1 MPCSRHTTF
10 CRRASTDVSFV
21 ADRDCDRPCQNS
33 LNKPRGRVPVSMI
46 ADLQNAYVNAVERVG
61 ASTVNVST
69 AGAPYG
75 PPFGRPWPRR
85 GFGSGGLPDA
95 QGHVLTTHH
104 LIGGASKVIVT
115 FADGRGLSGS
125 GVGGDDQTH
134 VAGIQ
139 VEGPSFQVQGV
150 RASDQI

>member
-61 ASTVNVST
+61 VSTVNVST

-85 GFGSGGLPDA
+85 GFGPGGLPDPPSPVPPA
-95 QGHVLTTHH
+95 HH
-104 LIGGASKVIVT
+104 PIDRASKVTGT
-115 FADGRGLSGS
+115 FPGGR
-125 GVGGDDQTH
+125 V
-134 VAGIQ
+134 
-139 VEGPSFQVQGV
+139 P
-150 RASDQI
+150 R

>member
-46 ADLQNAYVNAVERVG
+46 ADLQNAYDNAVERVG
-61 ASTVNVST
+61 VSTVNVST

-85 GFGSGGLPDA
+85 GFGSGVLPDA
-95 QGHVLTTHH
+95 PSHVLTTPHRVD
-104 LIGGASKVIVT
+104 GARKGNGTV
-115 FADGRGLSGS
+115 AGGRGPGGS
-125 GVGGDDQTH
+125 GVGRG
-134 VAGIQ
+134 G
-139 VEGPSFQVQGV
+139 
-150 RASDQI
+150 

>member
-61 ASTVNVST
+61 VSTVNVST
-69 AGAPYG
+69 VGAPYG

-85 GFGSGGLPDA
+85 GFGSGGLLGA
-95 QGHVLTTHH
+95 QRDVLTTHPT
-104 LIGGASKVIVT
+104 LAGANKVLGT
-115 FADGRGLSGS
+115 
-125 GVGGDDQTH
+125 
-134 VAGIQ
+134 VAVCLG
-139 VEGPSFQVQGV
+139 
-150 RASDQI
+150 

>member
-61 ASTVNVST
+61 VSTVNVST

-85 GFGSGGLPDA
+85 GLRPGRLLDA
-95 QGHVLTTHH
+95 QSHVLKTHH
-104 LIGGASKVIVT
+104 GIVGGGQRIIAIGG
-115 FADGRGLSGS
+115 GRGLERF
-125 GVGGDDQTH
+125 
-134 VAGIQ
+134 VAGGS
-139 VEGPSFQVQGV
+139 E
-150 RASDQI
+150 

>member
-61 ASTVNVST
+61 VSTVNVST

-85 GFGSGGLPDA
+85 GFGSGGLPGA
-95 QGHVLTTHH
+95 PRHVLTTHPP
-104 LIGGASKVIVT
+104 I
-115 FADGRGLSGS
+115 D
-125 GVGGDDQTH
+125 
-134 VAGIQ
+134 
-139 VEGPSFQVQGV
+139 
-150 RASDQI
+150 RASHVYRTVA

>member
-61 ASTVNVST
+61 VSTVNVST

-85 GFGSGGLPDA
+85 GFGSGGLPGA
-95 QGHVLTTHH
+95 PRPLPTTHH
-104 LIGGASKVIVT
+104 VIDGASQAIGAVPG
-115 FADGRGLSGS
+115 GRGPDGFVL
-125 GVGGDDQTH
+125 
-134 VAGIQ
+134 
-139 VEGPSFQVQGV
+139 
-150 RASDQI
+150 RR